1 MGIFPVVIKAS
12 EILNTDTEMRPVW
25 KEFLQN
31 LSPLPLN
38 TDYPESYKQGTPVT
52 FVRSLPPVVQGPG
65 SGKPDGNTMP
75 VWFFDL
81 CNPVA
86 GNTEMV
92 RIANAT
98 FDSYFPNG
106 INRNTPVYVLSKL
119 AVTGTIMGRKDAT
132 KYLIPNQIR
141 TAEIETM
148 PNRMTLREG
157 YQTTGVQNLGRMAD
171 ALHYALVASSP
182 PGPAKDPIIH
192 LFPAWPD
199 DWDADFKLLCRGN
212 FIITSSFR
220 NGKVINLQILSQS
233 GSECKLVNPWPETI
247 VILTRDGKKS
257 ERLSGKTLIFKT
269 KEGESIAINPS

>member
-1 MGIFPVVIKAS
+1 
-12 EILNTDTEMRPVW
+12 
-25 KEFLQN
+25 
-31 LSPLPLN
+31 
-38 TDYPESYKQGTPVT
+38 
-52 FVRSLPPVVQGPG
+52 
-65 SGKPDGNTMP
+65 
-75 VWFFDL
+75 
-81 CNPVA
+81 
-86 GNTEMV
+86 
-92 RIANAT
+92 
-98 FDSYFPNG
+98 
-106 INRNTPVYVLSKL
+106 
-119 AVTGTIMGRKDAT
+119 
-132 KYLIPNQIR
+132 
-141 TAEIETM
+141 M

-171 ALHYALVASSP
+171 ALHYALVTSSP